1 MPNPTQSHHVCS
13 KCFTMSKNQ
22 AIEHAINDLKSQKA
36 PNIDATAK
44 KWGVVE
50 STLRRRYKGKTVSRS
65 EGQSR
70 SNMLL
75 TNAQEDVL
83 IEHINKLS
91 ARNLHPTIQ
100 TVENLAREIVG
111 HPVGERWVER
121 FRKCHGNKLRSRY
134 MRNIDHSRH
143 VADNSKHFQHYFDNV
158 SA

>member
-1 MPNPTQSHHVCS
+1 
-13 KCFTMSKNQ
+13 MSKNE
-22 AIEHAINDLKSQKA
+22 AIQIAIDDLKLQKV
-36 PNIDATAK
+36 PNFAATAK
-44 KWGVVE
+44 NYNIVR
-50 STLRRRYKGKTVSRS
+50 STLQRRFEGKTVSRNES
-65 EGQSR
+65 QSR

-75 TNAQEDVL
+75 TNAQEEVL

-100 TVENLAREIVG
+100 TVENLAREIIG

-121 FRKCHGNKLRSRY
+121 FRKRHGNKLRSRY

>member
-1 MPNPTQSHHVCS
+1 
-13 KCFTMSKNQ
+13 MSKNE
-22 AIEHAINDLKSQKA
+22 AIQIAIDDLKLQKV
-36 PNIDATAK
+36 PNFAATAK
-44 KWGVVE
+44 NYNIVR
-50 STLRRRYKGKTVSRS
+50 STLQRRFEGKTVSRNES
-65 EGQSR
+65 QSR

-75 TNAQEDVL
+75 TNAQEEVL

-100 TVENLAREIVG
+100 TVENLAREIIS
-111 HPVGERWVER
+111 HAIGERWVER
-121 FRKCHGNKLRSRY
+121 FRKRHGNKLRSRY